1 MSDRRNARLVIK
13 SSSRLPMTV
22 IVHPH
27 ARHPVLRLP
36 VLGAFV
42 GVLLLAGIALKIVE
56 LRADASRYDEA
67 AATTMHGE
75 ADVIRR
81 AGPSSREVGELLRV
95 IAGRA
100 GTTRAALV
108 DDRLRV
114 VATGTTTLPVGS
126 PVGDPVVARVLTRGG
141 LAMASG
147 GRRALAVEL
156 GGRRYAYV
164 VTRRRLTPPKAVG
177 PADIPFVLAAL
188 VLAGALVIRRRRLS
202 PANQLGAHRDAPDR
216 AGPRDGARDPPRRGP
231 LAHPPA
237 GRRPPRPPHPRP
249 RRADPPGRPA
259 RRPRVPRRPRRL
271 RRPAPPDRPRGRG
284 RGRPP
289 RDAPPLPRRRAAARR
304 GRVAA
309 ARPGRRRAAR
319 RRHGRPRRRTRV
331 RHRPPS
337 SIRPASSSPSPPIAP
352 PRWTSS
358 SPRAT

>member
-1 MSDRRNARLVIK
+1 MSERRNARLVIK

-56 LRADASRYDEA
+56 LRADASRYDAA

-75 ADVIRR
+75 AEVIRR
-81 AGPSSREVGELLRV
+81 AGPSSRELGELLRV

-147 GRRALAVEL
+147 GRR
-156 GGRRYAYV
+156 
-164 VTRRRLTPPKAVG
+164 
-177 PADIPFVLAAL
+177 
-188 VLAGALVIRRRRLS
+188 
-202 PANQLGAHRDAPDR
+202 
-216 AGPRDGARDPPRRGP
+216 
-231 LAHPPA
+231 PA
-237 GRRPPRPPHPRP
+237 G
-249 RRADPPGRPA
+249 G
-259 RRPRVPRRPRRL
+259 
-271 RRPAPPDRPRGRG
+271 
-284 RGRPP
+284 
-289 RDAPPLPRRRAAARR
+289 
-304 GRVAA
+304 
-309 ARPGRRRAAR
+309 
-319 RRHGRPRRRTRV
+319 
-331 RHRPPS
+331 
-337 SIRPASSSPSPPIAP
+337 
-352 PRWTSS
+352 
-358 SPRAT
+358 